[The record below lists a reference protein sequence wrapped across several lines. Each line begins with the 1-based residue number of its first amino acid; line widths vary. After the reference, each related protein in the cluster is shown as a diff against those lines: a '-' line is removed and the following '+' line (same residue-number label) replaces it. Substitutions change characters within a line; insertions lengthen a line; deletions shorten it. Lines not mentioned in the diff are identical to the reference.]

1 MIKCPNCGAEI
12 ESNVTKCPYCGYINV
27 PGAEKK
33 YMDDLEDIKENL
45 ALVEEEPVKALKT
58 GFSKGTKVIV
68 WTVGILLALVIVY
81 AVLLFLQTRDKPKLF
96 LSAEDEAF
104 ASAYRV
110 IAGEQLQTAYEDK
123 DIEKMAQIY
132 DKAYSE
138 DRVSLWG
145 DPHYET
151 AYAASCY
158 MKLQN
163 CLPYLDKEKI
173 TKHEAEQITYYCF
186 YFYYRA
192 YGEDGAGIYDDI
204 RDEEILPIIQDRLGF
219 TIADMESFRDR
230 VMDPPN
236 VDRSK
241 VYGIVKKNYKY
252 YH

>member
-12 ESNVTKCPYCGYINV
+12 ENEVTKCPYCGYINV
-27 PGAEKK
+27 TGAEKK
-33 YMDDLEDIKENL
+33 YMDDLEDIKEDL
-45 ALVEEEPVKALKT
+45 ASVQEEPVKALKA

-68 WTVGILLALVIVY
+68 WTIGILLALVIVY

-96 LSAEDEAF
+96 LTAEDEAF

-110 IAGEQLQTAYEDK
+110 IAGEQLQAAYENR
-123 DIEKMAQIY
+123 DIEQMAKIY

-138 DRVSLWG
+138 DRVNLWG

-158 MKLQN
+158 VKLKN
-163 CLPYLDKEKI
+163 CLPNLDKEKMS
-173 TKHEAEQITYYCF
+173 KHEAEQITYYCF

-192 YGEDGAGIYDDI
+192 YGEDGAAIFDGI

-219 TIADMESFRDR
+219 TIADMEGFRDR
-230 VMDPPN
+230 VMDPPY

-241 VYGIVKKNYKY
+241 VYGIVKKNYKNY
-252 YH
+252 R